1 MSNGVSVVVQRF
13 RKCNLLIDELEYVE
27 IGSCDQNCCG
37 LLAYISFASSTSIS
51 QVHQAATTLLN
62 LPVLTTGLW
71 GDSESSTLSI
81 LSLAADATSFCSLV
95 VVPQANLISKVKQQ
109 GKSIQYHGQINKEK
123 GKELYDCFCDCIR
136 SKLLEEQCSVM
147 SQELPRWYRE
157 RKAYMDRQNNY
168 SQPACASKLPA
179 LLLRT
184 ESKYSEW
191 DERGIPVK
199 DSEGNE
205 LSKSQQK
212 KLNKIY
218 EAHCKRHEK
227 WKENGGHTESS
238 AEECNDD
245 VPKAQ
250 WDVSLDPS
258 FCHFVVGSFGKRQGL
273 SFESD
278 MGPFV
283 VSITNFVYVS
293 SSTYYSAPIFS
304 SSAFISSLK

>member
-1 MSNGVSVVVQRF
+1 MSSDSGSVSVVVQRF
-13 RKCNLLIDELEYVE
+13 RKCKLLIDELEYVE
-27 IGSCDQNCCG
+27 VGACEQNCSG

-51 QVHQAATTLLN
+51 QVQQAATTLLN

-71 GDSESSTLSI
+71 GDSESSTLSV
-81 LSLAADATSFCSLV
+81 LSLAAEPTSLCSLV

-136 SKLLEEQCSVM
+136 AKLLEEQCSFA
-147 SQELPRWYRE
+147 SQELPQWYME
-157 RKAYMDRQNNY
+157 RKAFIDRQNNN
-168 SQPACASKLPA
+168 SQPACVSKLPE
-179 LLLRT
+179 LLFRV

-191 DERGIPVK
+191 DDRGIPVK
-199 DSEGNE
+199 DLEGNE

-218 EAHCKRHEK
+218 EAHCRRHQK
-227 WKENGGHTESS
+227 WKESGGHTESS
-238 AEECNDD
+238 KEDCNDN
-245 VPKAQ
+245 VPKAE
-250 WDVSLDPS
+250 WDASLDPS
-258 FCHFVVGSFGKRQGL
+258 FCRFVAGSFGKRQGL

-283 VSITNFVYVS
+283 VST
-293 SSTYYSAPIFS
+293 P
-304 SSAFISSLK
+304 